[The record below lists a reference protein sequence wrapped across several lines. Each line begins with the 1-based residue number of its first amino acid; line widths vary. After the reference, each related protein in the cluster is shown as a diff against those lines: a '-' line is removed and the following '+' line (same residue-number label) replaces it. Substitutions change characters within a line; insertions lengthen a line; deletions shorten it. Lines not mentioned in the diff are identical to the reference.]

1 MMKPAWKYKHIVV
14 RHYTYYS
21 YSISQQFPCSRL
33 LKFIHTFSCNFTNAL
48 RPLTN
53 SVFLWKCPLSHCYF
67 VLHYFIW
74 LSHDILLCHIIIEQF
89 TSVEQHI
96 GGLLAAVPPLV
107 NACEEFLTIS
117 HDINNK

>member
-1 MMKPAWKYKHIVV
+1 MV
-14 RHYTYYS
+14 S
-21 YSISQQFPCSRL
+21 L
-33 LKFIHTFSCNFTNAL
+33 LSD
-48 RPLTN
+48 
-53 SVFLWKCPLSHCYF
+53 
-67 VLHYFIW
+67 
-74 LSHDILLCHIIIEQF
+74 DILLCHIIIIEQF

>member
-1 MMKPAWKYKHIVV
+1 MVLVWRIADDSPNFLLAKLS
-14 RHYTYYS
+14 RYTV
-21 YSISQQFPCSRL
+21 L
-33 LKFIHTFSCNFTNAL
+33 LFCA
-48 RPLTN
+48 P
-53 SVFLWKCPLSHCYF
+53 
-67 VLHYFIW
+67 YFIW

>member
-1 MMKPAWKYKHIVV
+1 MA
-14 RHYTYYS
+14 S
-21 YSISQQFPCSRL
+21 L
-33 LKFIHTFSCNFTNAL
+33 LSD
-48 RPLTN
+48 
-53 SVFLWKCPLSHCYF
+53 
-67 VLHYFIW
+67 
-74 LSHDILLCHIIIEQF
+74 DILLCRIIEQF

>member
-1 MMKPAWKYKHIVV
+1 MVV
-14 RHYTYYS
+14 CWTKFLRYAFYLKTGDFKLIRC
-21 YSISQQFPCSRL
+21 SICRDYLVTKNTLCVKFENVFSHENFKLHTMASL
-33 LKFIHTFSCNFTNAL
+33 LSD
-48 RPLTN
+48 
-53 SVFLWKCPLSHCYF
+53 
-67 VLHYFIW
+67 
-74 LSHDILLCHIIIEQF
+74 DILLCHIIIEQF